1 MDGGQTEQAFET
13 IHKALAINPDFRE
26 GQSLLQVI
34 SASKAA

>member
-13 IHKALAINPDFRE
+13 INKALVINPDFRE
-26 GQSLLQVI
+26 GQSLLQMI